1 MTMIFKK
8 LMIKFKG
15 EKCRG
20 GKIPKDK
27 LTILL
32 VANMT
37 ESDKEVISYWQGK
50 ETKVLQKCDVSANY
64 S

>member
-1 MTMIFKK
+1 
-8 LMIKFKG
+8 MIKFKG